1 MSYSFVLLRGLIREA
16 GHWGPF
22 LDDLREKFPGSTVVC
37 IDIPGAGLRYRDPS
51 PTTMSGI
58 VATMREDFLRLKLPA
73 DRPVALVAISLGGMI
88 AAEWLRTYPQ
98 DFQAVVLMNT
108 SYGSMSPLW
117 ERLQPR
123 ALQML
128 LKVPL
133 LKGVEKEHRILE
145 VVSNRQDKY
154 QSVAERWERIAALR
168 PVSLPNT
175 FRQLFA
181 AARFKAKVA
190 KPAIPVLLLS
200 SLQDRMVSV
209 ECMRTIAQAWKL
221 PTVDHPTAGHDLP
234 TDEPRWTAEQIHR
247 FLTTL

>member
-22 LDDLREKFPGSTVVC
+22 LHDLQEQFPEATIAC
-37 IDIPGAGLRYRDPS
+37 IDIPGAGVRYRDPS
-51 PTTMSGI
+51 PLSMAEI
-58 VATMREDFLRLKLPA
+58 VKTMRADFLRLKLPA

-88 AAEWLRTYPQ
+88 AAQWLQDHPK

-108 SYGSMSPLW
+108 SYGNLSPIW
-117 ERLQPR
+117 QRLQPK
-123 ALQML
+123 AFQLL

-133 LKGVEKEHRILE
+133 LKGVPKEHRILE

-154 QSVAERWERIAALR
+154 QQVAEMWGKIAAQR
-168 PVSLPNT
+168 PVSLQNT

-181 AARFKAKVA
+181 AARFKTAVR
-190 KPAIPVLLLS
+190 KPSMPVLLLS

-209 ECMRTIAQAWKL
+209 ECMRTIAKAWKL

-247 FLTTL
+247 FITSL

>member
-1 MSYSFVLLRGLIREA
+1 MSFSFILLRGLIREA

-22 LDDLREKFPGSTVVC
+22 LDDLKEKFPDSTIAC
-37 IDIPGAGLRYRDPS
+37 IDIPGAGVRYQDPS
-51 PTTMSGI
+51 PTSMSEI
-58 VATMREDFLRLKLPA
+58 VQIMREDFRRLKLPA

-88 AAEWLRTYPQ
+88 AAQWFQSYPQ

-117 ERLQPR
+117 QRLQPK
-123 ALQML
+123 ALQLL

-133 LKGVEKEHRILE
+133 LKGEAKEHRILE

-154 QSVAERWERIAALR
+154 QSVAERWGQIAALR
-168 PVSLPNT
+168 PVSLANT

-181 AARFKAKVA
+181 AARFKTTVN
-190 KPAIPVLLLS
+190 KPGMPVLLLS

-209 ECMRTIAQAWKL
+209 ECMRTIAKAWKL

-247 FLTTL
+247 FIANL